1 MFYNNNYFKPIKNKK
16 HMTTPFI
23 EEQRRL
29 HVNLM
34 EGEKRSDLEK
44 YVKKESG
51 QIKVEWKKFID
62 MKQSRNGDNYPQE
75 WNDILYYLEI
85 KEVLTPEFRKGSF
98 FLFGCG
104 MDISPIDSSGKYH
117 FARREDAEEYK
128 KHEYG
133 NARYHIR
140 IEKLE

>member
-1 MFYNNNYFKPIKNKK
+1 
-16 HMTTPFI
+16 MTTPFI
-23 EEQRRL
+23 EEQRKK
-29 HVNLM
+29 HVRMM

-44 YVKKESG
+44 YVKEENG
-51 QIKVEWKKFID
+51 QIKVDWKELLE
-62 MKQSRNGDNYPQE
+62 MRQSRNGDDYPQE
-75 WNDILYYLEI
+75 WNDVLYYLEI
-85 KEVLTPEFRKGSF
+85 KKVLTPEFKMGSF

-133 NARYHIR
+133 NALYSVSIAKQ
-140 IEKLE
+140 E